1 MMSLP
6 CHNLKLPP
14 TARSLLLSAD
24 GLLALSHLLLNL
36 RVLLL
41 WLLRLE
47 GERLGV
53 PLQLERVE
61 DEERTPPRYVFVGE
75 IKRVFIGPVL

>member
-1 MMSLP
+1 MSLLCP
-6 CHNLKLPP
+6 NLKLPV
-14 TARSLLLSAD
+14 AAQSLPLSAD

-36 RVLLL
+36 RALLL
-41 WLLRLE
+41 WLLRLQD
-47 GERLGV
+47 ERLGV
-53 PLQLERVE
+53 LRQLERVE